1 MKNTVMGFIQK
12 FKEKKIANNRLNEH
26 AVSEYLKKELEIKT
40 YIPFRTKRQ
49 IVEMVV
55 SQNTDWVDSIKKHDS
70 INAYIGFV
78 VAMISAHTSLQ
89 FSDDPVADYDLL
101 AESGLLPQII
111 AEFKE
116 SYDECDILLKMAL
129 AMELEDNNINVL
141 FGKFLNSI
149 LQRVDSIVELAKNT
163 FGNIDIK
170 DVLGKVFK
178 EEDLAELKGFLDKY
192 NK

>member
-1 MKNTVMGFIQK
+1 MTIKEFIND
-12 FKEKKIANNRLNEH
+12 FKSKKIMNTKIDTD
-26 AVSEYLKKELEIKT
+26 AVSKYLKKELEIKT
-40 YIPFRTKRQ
+40 YLPFRTKRE
-49 IVEMVV
+49 IVETVV
-55 SQNTDWVDSIKKHDS
+55 SQNTDWVDGIKKHDS

-101 AESGLLPQII
+101 AENGLLPQII

-129 AMELEDNNINVL
+129 AMELEDNNINAL

-149 LQRVDSIVELAKNT
+149 LQRVDSIVELAKNI

-170 DVLGKVFK
+170 DVLGEVFK

>member
-1 MKNTVMGFIQK
+1 MKVQNFIDD
-12 FKEKKIANNRLNEH
+12 FKSKKIMNTKIDTD
-26 AVSEYLKKELEIKT
+26 AVSKYLKKELEIKT
-40 YIPFRTKRQ
+40 YLPFRTKRQ

-55 SQNTDWVDSIKKHDS
+55 SQNTDWVDGIKKHDS

-116 SYDECDILLKMAL
+116 SYDECHILLKMAR
-129 AMELEDNNINVL
+129 AMELEDNNINAL

-170 DVLGKVFK
+170 DILGEAFK